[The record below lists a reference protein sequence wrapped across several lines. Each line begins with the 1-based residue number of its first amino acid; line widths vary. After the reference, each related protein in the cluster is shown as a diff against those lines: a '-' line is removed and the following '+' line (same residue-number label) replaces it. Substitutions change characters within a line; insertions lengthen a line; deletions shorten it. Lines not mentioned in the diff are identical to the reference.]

1 MSGLKVHTAWSTSAV
16 TTAEAKTHMRIDS
29 SFTDDD
35 TYIGNL
41 VTASQN
47 MVEQITGRAIT
58 HQTLQ
63 LFLDILPYYND
74 SKIYPEGFFTA
85 PDLNQKLNYI
95 SLPKPTLSSVTHF
108 KYYDDEDSATTFA
121 SSNYYVDTAHEP
133 GRIVLRE
140 GKTFP
145 SASDLRVANC
155 YEIQYVAGYGSS
167 ASDVPENIKTALKQL
182 VAHWYDNRELVT
194 NVSVNKI
201 PVTVNAL
208 LLNYKITKFNTPLGA

>member
-63 LFLDILPYYND
+63 LFLD
-74 SKIYPEGFFTA
+74 
-85 PDLNQKLNYI
+85 
-95 SLPKPTLSSVTHF
+95 
-108 KYYDDEDSATTFA
+108 
-121 SSNYYVDTAHEP
+121 
-133 GRIVLRE
+133 
-140 GKTFP
+140 
-145 SASDLRVANC
+145 NC
-155 YEIQYVAGYGSS
+155 YKYKYFVLIHEC
-167 ASDVPENIKTALKQL
+167 N
-182 VAHWYDNRELVT
+182 DNCVCDLYFRQ
-194 NVSVNKI
+194 K
-201 PVTVNAL
+201 
-208 LLNYKITKFNTPLGA
+208 